1 MGAPCKKAKG
11 AQFIK
16 NREVPFTKKG
26 KEKKRK
32 QKKRRKEK
40 EVGAQEAEGRAKW
53 PLASLT

>member
-16 NREVPFTKKG
+16 NREVPFTKK
-26 KEKKRK
+26 
-32 QKKRRKEK
+32 RKEK